1 LLVAAIALVLLVVLE
16 HLFPR
21 RPIPLLLVGLSIVA
35 SFLFGLAA
43 LGVKT
48 VGAFP
53 PGLPS
58 LSLPDVSLVSALWP
72 AALGVALMSFTESV
86 AAARMFWQSD
96 EPPVSANQE
105 LFALGAANAA
115 AAVIGGMAAGGGAS
129 QTGIAAQAG
138 ARTQVTQLLGAGC
151 ALITLL
157 FLSTAIAGLPEAVL
171 AAVVLLTGIEMVK
184 PRQFAAIARVRRTE
198 LTWALA
204 TVAGVVL
211 IGTLQGILLAVAISI
226 LMLIY
231 QANHPPVYA
240 VAYNREQRVFRR
252 VGENEADETFPGLLI
267 MRAEGRLTFANAENA
282 GDKMR
287 TLVQQSN
294 PRVIVL
300 ECSGIPDIEY
310 TVLVKLA
317 EAEQR
322 LNERGVTLWLAA
334 VNPGLMPV
342 LARSELVV
350 AKDPSRLFANLHKA
364 LEAWERG
371 AGRNNR

>member
-1 LLVAAIALVLLVVLE
+1 
-16 HLFPR
+16 
-21 RPIPLLLVGLSIVA
+21 
-35 SFLFGLAA
+35 
-43 LGVKT
+43 
-48 VGAFP
+48 
-53 PGLPS
+53 
-58 LSLPDVSLVSALWP
+58 
-72 AALGVALMSFTESV
+72 
-86 AAARMFWQSD
+86 
-96 EPPVSANQE
+96 
-105 LFALGAANAA
+105 
-115 AAVIGGMAAGGGAS
+115 
-129 QTGIAAQAG
+129 
-138 ARTQVTQLLGAGC
+138 
-151 ALITLL
+151 
-157 FLSTAIAGLPEAVL
+157 
-171 AAVVLLTGIEMVK
+171 
-184 PRQFAAIARVRRTE
+184 
-198 LTWALA
+198 
-204 TVAGVVL
+204 
-211 IGTLQGILLAVAISI
+211 LLAVAISI

-267 MRAEGRLTFANAENA
+267 MRAEGRLSFANAENA